1 MNEEKSG
8 KVVKLTF
15 KNEWSPN
22 PNQTLYV
29 HEIEFDNGDKGSIYA
44 KSKLPNEIQA
54 GESIVYT
61 FSNPEHTKV
70 KYIGSLNSGT
80 NIANPPNQAPQI
92 NYGAAPQQRTH
103 YAKSIGTTQN
113 NNNRNYM
120 SASKGLEGN
129 IGYAHSYAKDVLET
143 IYKQYGELLK
153 DRKKELLQRM
163 MDGKQT
169 ISDLSLEKMFNED
182 ILMYL
187 KMGRLVYEQMGYLV
201 SAGYDGRV
209 NVEEELRAMI
219 ELNVLAPLRK
229 DLGVEKINVVGSG
242 NAKGEKST
250 IFENGN
256 MGMLN
261 IIDDTDFDIEEPK
274 EDDFLKE
281 MNEDFDSFD
290 EDKKGK
296 KKK

>member
-1 MNEEKSG
+1 MNEEISG

-44 KSKLPNEIQA
+44 KNKLPNEIQA

-113 NNNRNYM
+113 KNNRKYM

-129 IGYAHSYAKDVLET
+129 IGYAFSYAKDHVGNTFSL
-143 IYKQYGELLK
+143 YKDILVKRMDEK
-153 DRKKELLQRM
+153 IQRM
-163 MDGKQT
+163 LSSGKYEYL
-169 ISDLSLEKMFNED
+169 SDIPLRELFDEEMELF
-182 ILMYL
+182 L
-187 KMGRLVYEQMGYLV
+187 KTARYNFEQMGSDGLR
-201 SAGYDGRV
+201 AYDGSV
-209 NVEEELRAMI
+209 NVEEELRVKN
-219 ELNVLAPLRK
+219 ELVILSPLK
-229 DLGVEKINVVGSG
+229 KQNQPINVVGTG

-256 MGMLN
+256 MGMFN

-281 MNEDFDSFD
+281 LNEDFDSFT